1 MRWNPSSTRM
11 NRNHSCYK
19 YTKQINVYTS
29 KLVTTLQRL
38 LDEEVL
44 AVETLVAALA
54 LFMDVL
60 LS

>member
-1 MRWNPSSTRM
+1 MYFQT
-11 NRNHSCYK
+11 HD
-19 YTKQINVYTS
+19 I
-29 KLVTTLQRL
+29 TLQRL

-44 AVETLVAALA
+44 AVETLIAALV